1 MGTNEIM
8 DEVTTT
14 PAEESGKGESYQE
27 KCTILEN
34 ENINEQNVPPKRRKW
49 LRNIL
54 FFLIVILV
62 IGVGY
67 ISVWNGWFLS
77 ESAKDEAIGQ
87 TYWTQ
92 GYTEA
97 VKLAR
102 RYYGY
107 SETGDSWVKVLGIQE
122 DKKSQKKLI
131 NQIELVE
138 HNLDWDISGYH
149 DYTVTLKNNSK
160 ETIRYIK
167 VDIFLKDENKEI
179 IHTDW
184 TNWSGTLPPGA
195 STTFDT
201 TIKYSGY
208 YTYYSVRVDEVS
220 TK

>member
-1 MGTNEIM
+1 MEAKIKRDTVE
-8 DEVTTT
+8 DTE
-14 PAEESGKGESYQE
+14 Y
-27 KCTILEN
+27 
-34 ENINEQNVPPKRRKW
+34 NVPPKRRKW

-54 FFLIVILV
+54 FILIVVLV

-107 SETGDSWVKVLGIQE
+107 SETGDSWVKVLGIQQDE
-122 DKKSQKKLI
+122 KSQEKLI
-131 NQIELVE
+131 NQIEIVE
-138 HNLDWDISGYH
+138 QNLGWEEYGYR

-179 IHTDW
+179 VHSDW
-184 TNWSGTLPPGA
+184 TNWSGTLPPDA
-195 STTFDT
+195 STTLDT
-201 TIKYSGY
+201 TIKYSGNY
-208 YTYYSVRVDEVS
+208 MYYSVRVDEVS
-220 TK
+220 AK

>member
-1 MGTNEIM
+1 MEAKIKM
-8 DEVTTT
+8 DTVEDT
-14 PAEESGKGESYQE
+14 EY
-27 KCTILEN
+27 
-34 ENINEQNVPPKRRKW
+34 NVPPKRRKW

-54 FFLIVILV
+54 FVLIVVLV

-107 SETGDSWVKVLGIQE
+107 SETGDSWVKVLGIQQDE
-122 DKKSQKKLI
+122 KSQEKLI
-131 NQIELVE
+131 NQIEIVE
-138 HNLDWDISGYH
+138 QNLGWEEYGYR

-179 IHTDW
+179 VHSDW

-195 STTFDT
+195 STTLDT
-201 TIKYSGY
+201 TIKYSGNY
-208 YTYYSVRVDEVS
+208 MYYSVRVDEVS
-220 TK
+220 AK